1 MLSLATMRESR
12 PPVRLFD
19 PVHVVLPLRNVLLK
33 PFAGQ
38 PRKYS
43 CPRRLPGL
51 EIKISQVPGAGYG
64 LFLREKVYA
73 GQSITLYRREI
84 VSEATA
90 RTLKKKVSP
99 FFDFKP
105 NLELIPKQ
113 LLTGKSTHSS
123 QPCGLLLLRFQAK
136 RITRLGIVGQAPR
149 GRRHGQLF
157 STSKY
162 GTC

>member
-1 MLSLATMRESR
+1 LCCRISNQIRFEKLARLVSKTNFSVLPLTMNRWICNDSALTCLAWYYRPMLSTMRESR

-19 PVHVVLPLRNVLLK
+19 PVHVVLPRRNVFLK

-38 PRKYS
+38 PRKYC

-51 EIKISQVPGAGYG
+51 ETKISQVPGAGYG

-73 GQSITLYRREI
+73 GQSITLYRRKI

-99 FFDFKP
+99 FFDIKP
-105 NLELIPKQ
+105 NLELIPK
-113 LLTGKSTHSS
+113 T
-123 QPCGLLLLRFQAK
+123 
-136 RITRLGIVGQAPR
+136 I
-149 GRRHGQLF
+149 
-157 STSKY
+157 
-162 GTC
+162 

>member
-19 PVHVVLPLRNVLLK
+19 PVHVVLPRRNVFLK

-51 EIKISQVPGAGYG
+51 EIKISQVPGAGFG

-73 GQSITLYRREI
+73 GQSITLYRRKI

-99 FFDFKP
+99 FSEFKP
-105 NLELIPKQ
+105 NLDSRIDSKTIFDREIDTFEP
-113 LLTGKSTHSS
+113 TM
-123 QPCGLLLLRFQAK
+123 QPA
-136 RITRLGIVGQAPR
+136 AA
-149 GRRHGQLF
+149 
-157 STSKY
+157 
-162 GTC
+162 